1 MLLLEMSKLV
11 DYCNKYGEDVYI
23 DVLDHLLE
31 AEFPNSPFIISFPA
45 DVLKKLDEPFTNL
58 DRICIVDDRISQY
71 NYYYSEVCPSVLN
84 SLSSNLIVKSIDNK
98 RITLRQIINE
108 MILDEHYNSD
118 VVCGDDHRFLES
130 LDVRED
136 SDDIFYTFFGS

>member
-1 MLLLEMSKLV
+1 MLVEMSKLV

-31 AEFPNSPFIISFPA
+31 AEFPNSPFVISFSV
-45 DVLKKLDEPFTNL
+45 DDLKKLDEPFTNL

-71 NYYYSEVCPSVLN
+71 NYYYSDVCPSVLN
-84 SLSSNLIVKSIDNK
+84 TLSSNLIIKSVDNK
-98 RITLRQIINE
+98 PITLRQIINE

-118 VVCGDDHRFLES
+118 VVRGDDHCFLES

>member
-1 MLLLEMSKLV
+1 MLVLEMSKLV

-31 AEFPNSPFIISFPA
+31 AEFPNSPFVICFSA

-71 NYYYSEVCPSVLN
+71 NYYYSGVCPSVLN

-98 RITLRQIINE
+98 PITLRQIINE

-118 VVCGDDHRFLES
+118 VVCRDDHRFLES